1 MPELPDLAQ
10 VDQLPAEL
18 QTVVG
23 PELEDSNG
31 HMNIK
36 HYFALQAKAVAGL
49 FERIGYVL
57 APHGP
62 RVGPFTLEQHLR
74 YHHEVLV
81 GHELSAHL
89 RLVDR
94 SEKLVHGLAFLLDR
108 TQGRV
113 ANTLEFVIGNVDL
126 DTRRLTPFSVAAAEV
141 LDRELDAHRGLDW
154 EVPRFA
160 PLGLR
165 QGVRG

>member
-1 MPELPDLAQ
+1 MTELPTLAQ

-18 QTVVG
+18 TTVVG

-36 HYFALQAKAVAGL
+36 HYFELQTRAVAEL
-49 FERIGYVL
+49 FGRIGYAL
-57 APHGP
+57 TPDGP
-62 RVGPFTLEQHLR
+62 RAGPFTLEQHLR

-94 SEKLVHGLAFLLDR
+94 SDKLLHGIAFLLDR
-108 TQGRV
+108 SRSRV
-113 ANTLEFVIGNVDL
+113 ANTFEFVLGNVDL
-126 DTRRLTPFSVAAAEV
+126 GTRRLTPFDAEAAAAV
-141 LDRELDAHRGLDW
+141 DRELDAHRRLEW